1 MRFFDSGNS
10 GFPLDA
16 LNTRT
21 VSVGLGENLATT
33 TNNQPIAQPTNEI
46 VANLGFGNV
55 LMSHVYIGSDEAMS
69 GIQYFGIVTI
79 WHDHPIYGTHAQ
91 AGVITYHPDTGEW
104 YKDRRERFSA
114 DDYPQSV
121 NPEFTCIKHARA
133 RMYEMVA
140 HDLKAYAWNVESR
153 RD

>member
-1 MRFFDSGNS
+1 M
-10 GFPLDA
+10 
-16 LNTRT
+16 
-21 VSVGLGENLATT
+21 ATT

-46 VANLGFGNV
+46 VANLGFGKV
-55 LMSHVYIGSDEAMS
+55 LLSHVYIGTDEAMS
-69 GIQYFGIVTI
+69 GIQYFGVVTI
-79 WHDHPIYGTHAQ
+79 WHDHFAYGTCAY

-104 YKDRRERFSA
+104 YKDRREVFPTY
-114 DDYPQSV
+114 DYPKSV